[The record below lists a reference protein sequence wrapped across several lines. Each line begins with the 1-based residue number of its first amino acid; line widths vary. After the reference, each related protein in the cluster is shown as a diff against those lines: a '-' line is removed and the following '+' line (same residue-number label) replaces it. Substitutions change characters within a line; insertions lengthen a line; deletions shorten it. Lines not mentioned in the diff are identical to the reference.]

1 MFQFPLSYQTVRF
14 PNFPQSIKS
23 DEPTDKEH
31 REKSNK
37 SPQAVITEFPP
48 ISVSRRTKSLQNF
61 NRNNGKSTQ
70 NLNPDLNYATENL
83 QLKLSLK
90 KLWTGTT
97 SELNMVNRPLSWGM
111 PPLKLPNYDCDAIL
125 E

>member
-1 MFQFPLSYQTVRF
+1 M
-14 PNFPQSIKS
+14 
-23 DEPTDKEH
+23 
-31 REKSNK
+31 
-37 SPQAVITEFPP
+37 ITEFPP

-70 NLNPDLNYATENL
+70 NLNSDSITNYGTTENL